1 MDYFAHIDGER
12 KQSVLEHSEGVAR
25 LAGMFAGEF
34 GKYEWGYCS
43 GMLHDIG
50 KYSLRFQRRLQKGDV
65 QVDHSTAG
73 AQLCAA
79 KGGYYSFLNYCI
91 AGHHAGLPDCGSN
104 TDNGGEST
112 LSGRLKKKIEDYQ
125 AYQSEIEVP
134 LLHSAPIDPKAV
146 PNPYF
151 SLSFFMRM
159 IYSCLVDADFLDTE
173 AFMKQGKTERDPGTR
188 IEELYRKL
196 DKYLENKRW
205 LENKKTDTING
216 RRSEI
221 LRHCM
226 DMGTQEKG
234 MFRLTVPTG
243 GGKTIASLAFALRH
257 AAAHQMK
264 RIIYVIPYTN
274 IIEQNAQ
281 VFREILG
288 EENVLESHCNID
300 YTSSEELRPMQLA
313 SENWDKPVVVTT
325 NVQFFESLFA
335 SKSSKCRKLH
345 NIANSVIIFDEAQ
358 MIPPEHLKPC
368 LAVIEELAAQYSSSV
383 VLCTATQPT
392 FQNFFQRNWEPV
404 ELCPCMEEQF
414 RFFKRTRFEDIGTV
428 TEEELEEKL
437 LKETQAL
444 CIVNTKKRAQ
454 RVYNAIKGD
463 GVFHLSTQCIQSIG
477 NGC

>member
-1 MDYFAHIDGER
+1 
-12 KQSVLEHSEGVAR
+12 
-25 LAGMFAGEF
+25 
-34 GKYEWGYCS
+34 
-43 GMLHDIG
+43 
-50 KYSLRFQRRLQKGDV
+50 
-65 QVDHSTAG
+65 
-73 AQLCAA
+73 
-79 KGGYYSFLNYCI
+79 
-91 AGHHAGLPDCGSN
+91 
-104 TDNGGEST
+104 
-112 LSGRLKKKIEDYQ
+112 
-125 AYQSEIEVP
+125 
-134 LLHSAPIDPKAV
+134 
-146 PNPYF
+146 
-151 SLSFFMRM
+151 M

-173 AFMKQGKTERDPGTR
+173 AFMKQGKTERDPRTR

-205 LENKKTDTING
+205 LENKNPI
-216 RRSEI
+216 RSTADEVRFCGI
-221 LRHCM
+221 VWIWNP
-226 DMGTQEKG
+226 GKG

-288 EENVLESHCNID
+288 EENDWKAIATLIIPVQKSSDRCSLLRKTG
-300 YTSSEELRPMQLA
+300 TSRWLLRPMYSFLNLSLHRNHQ
-313 SENWDKPVVVTT
+313 
-325 NVQFFESLFA
+325 NVG
-335 SKSSKCRKLH
+335 KLH

-368 LAVIEELAAQYSSSV
+368 LAVIEELAAQYGSSV

-437 LKETQAL
+437 SKETQAL

-454 RVYNAIKGD
+454 RVYNAIKGMES
-463 GVFHLSTQCIQSIG
+463 FICRQQCIQSIG

>member
-1 MDYFAHIDGER
+1 M
-12 KQSVLEHSEGVAR
+12 
-25 LAGMFAGEF
+25 
-34 GKYEWGYCS
+34 
-43 GMLHDIG
+43 
-50 KYSLRFQRRLQKGDV
+50 
-65 QVDHSTAG
+65 
-73 AQLCAA
+73 
-79 KGGYYSFLNYCI
+79 
-91 AGHHAGLPDCGSN
+91 
-104 TDNGGEST
+104 
-112 LSGRLKKKIEDYQ
+112 
-125 AYQSEIEVP
+125 
-134 LLHSAPIDPKAV
+134 
-146 PNPYF
+146 
-151 SLSFFMRM
+151 
-159 IYSCLVDADFLDTE
+159 
-173 AFMKQGKTERDPGTR
+173 R

-196 DKYLENKRW
+196 DKYIEDKGW
-205 LENKKTDTING
+205 LENRKPDTING

-358 MIPPEHLKPC
+358 MIPPEQLKPC
-368 LAVIEELAAQYSSSV
+368 LAVIEELPAQYGSSV

-392 FQNFFQRNWEPV
+392 FQNFFQRKWEPV

-414 RFFKRTRFEDIGTV
+414 HFFKRTRFEDIGTV

-463 GVFHLSTQCIQSIG
+463 GVFHLSTTMYPKHRKRVLEQIRKRLEDGKKCILIATSLVEAGVDLDFRSVYRQLAGMDSMIQAAGRGNRNGDRSIEESPVYIFRMEG
-477 NGC
+477 KEFVPGQQMQIDTSKALLLDGYQLEDLATVDRYFQMLYQLKQDEMDKDGVMRCFENQNYQFASAAKKFHLIEENTVTVFVKKESRKRRSYWDRFEARGIPAL